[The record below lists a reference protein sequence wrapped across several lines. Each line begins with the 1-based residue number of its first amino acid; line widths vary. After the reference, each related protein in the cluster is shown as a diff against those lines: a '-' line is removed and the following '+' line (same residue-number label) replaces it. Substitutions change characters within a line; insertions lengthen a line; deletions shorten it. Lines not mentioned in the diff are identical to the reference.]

1 MNKFLTVKT
10 AVDRADPCGLL
21 KCGAPDDEYDI
32 ESAKISDMISDT
44 DSAERIAG
52 IMAEVFPRAL
62 TPNFPPKR
70 FMRRRGRYGAE
81 YRINGIFRR

>member
-52 IMAEVFPRAL
+52 IMAEVFSKSFNAE
-62 TPNFPPKR
+62 FPPET
-70 FMRRRGRYGAE
+70 FYGAAGEIRRGV
-81 YRINGIFRR
+81 